1 MRIDRFKRLHLPP
14 LFAASLLA
22 LPVSPAFADMA
33 LEQAKI
39 IIEHNATDLD
49 TGFQAFVDAD
59 GWEKLEIKG
68 PDGVVVEFSGKGTL
82 NQFGLTEVFF
92 ETTGPENAK
101 LPLEKILA
109 TMPEGDYEFTAS
121 AAKDGGG
128 SGTMTGNAVLSHK
141 IPAGVT
147 LIEPEAGAAVP
158 FDKVKV
164 RWTAVDK
171 ALDGSPV
178 TIIAYQLIVE
188 KDEDPLPKMI
198 GKRGLSAYLPAKITE
213 LTLPAGFLEP
223 GTAYKWEVLAIAE
236 SGNQTLR
243 SSTFKTQ

>member
-1 MRIDRFKRLHLPP
+1 MRIDLFKRLHLPP

-33 LEQAKI
+33 LKQAKI

-68 PDGVVVEFSGKGTL
+68 PDGVVAEFSGKGTL
-82 NQFGLTEVFF
+82 NQFGLTEIFF
-92 ETTGPENAK
+92 ETTEPENAK
-101 LPLEKILA
+101 LPLGKILA
-109 TMPEGDYEFTAS
+109 TMPEGEYIFS
-121 AAKDGGG
+121 ANAAPLGGS
-128 SGTMTGNAVLSHK
+128 SGTMTAAATLSHK
-141 IPAGVT
+141 IPEGVT
-147 LIEPEAGAAVP
+147 LLEPAAGAAVP
-158 FDKVKV
+158 YDQVKV
-164 RWTAVDK
+164 HWTAVDK

-198 GKRGLSAYLPAKITE
+198 GKRGLSAYLPAKTTE

-236 SGNQTLR
+236 SGNQTLQ
-243 SSTFKTQ
+243 SSAFKTQ